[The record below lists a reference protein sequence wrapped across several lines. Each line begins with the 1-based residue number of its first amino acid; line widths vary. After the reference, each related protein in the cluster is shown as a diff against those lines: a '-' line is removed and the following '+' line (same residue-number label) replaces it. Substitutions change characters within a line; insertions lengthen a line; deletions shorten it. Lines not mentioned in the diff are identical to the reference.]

1 MYDKLFLILFYKI
14 GILMMNKRINSLFK
28 SYKSEAIHEDGDKID
43 YIFHNIILKI
53 KLFSQ
58 RNQFL
63 KYYTNDPTI

>member
-1 MYDKLFLILFYKI
+1 MK
-14 GILMMNKRINSLFK
+14 NKRINSLFK
-28 SYKSEAIHEDGDKID
+28 SDKSEAIREDRNKIN